1 MTDPVAVVRRFF
13 ALLGA
18 ERADEAVELLSAD
31 VVWRNTGLPTIR
43 GRRVGRMLQD
53 MDSRRIGFE
62 ARIRHIAADGD
73 VVLTERTDVL
83 RYRRW
88 ESSFWVCGTLEV
100 HDGQIVLWDD
110 HFSMGNL
117 LAASLKGLVGAVR

>member
-1 MTDPVAVVRRFF
+1 MTDPVDVVRRFF
-13 ALLGA
+13 ELVGA

-43 GRRVGRMLQD
+43 GRRVGAMLRD
-53 MDSRRIGFE
+53 MERRRIGFE
-62 ARIRHIAADGD
+62 AQIRHIAADGE

-83 RYRRW
+83 RYRSW

-100 HDGQIVLWDD
+100 RDGRIVLWDD
-110 HFSMGNL
+110 HFSIGNL
-117 LAASLKGLVGAVR
+117 VAASLTGLVGAVR